1 MTPIKQL
8 RLANLLEGI
17 SLIVLVFIA
26 VPLKHFAG
34 LPVAVRIVGPV
45 HGLLFLVFVAILFR
59 VAMDQ
64 RWPVGRSLAVLATA
78 FVPFGAFFLDRVM
91 PHAVSTT
98 RGDDP

>member
-1 MTPIKQL
+1 MTPMKQL

-17 SLIVLVFIA
+17 SLLVLVFIA

-34 LPVAVRIVGPV
+34 LPVAVRIVGPL
-45 HGLLFLVFVAILFR
+45 HGLLFLVFAAILFR

-64 RWPVGRSLAVLATA
+64 RWSVTRSLAVLATA

-91 PHAVSTT
+91 SHAASTT